1 MYLRGAL
8 PPTTGYLLYLLLW
21 MMLYFLSGAEQ
32 SKRWA
37 SMYLWTL
44 HYIICLC
51 RPTLTSLSLG
61 PPTMTIS
68 CSLWHTWA
76 LVSQL
81 HFHIHFHAYK
91 SAFALHKIS
100 VWPFASVEFF
110 TAKRTEKTC
119 TAPKKRIFAL
129 GTNSSFSKVELE
141 TQSGLDGLYPFI
153 NIIQIFI

>member
-8 PPTTGYLLYLLLW
+8 PPTTGYLLYL
-21 MMLYFLSGAEQ
+21 YFLSGAEQ
-32 SKRWA
+32 SKRCA

-68 CSLWHTWA
+68 FSLWHTCA

-81 HFHIHFHAYK
+81 FTYIFTRTKVLSHFTKYQYGPLPRLNFLLQKGLKKLVQPRRKGFLH
-91 SAFALHKIS
+91 SALIPLFL
-100 VWPFASVEFF
+100 
-110 TAKRTEKTC
+110 R
-119 TAPKKRIFAL
+119 
-129 GTNSSFSKVELE
+129 
-141 TQSGLDGLYPFI
+141 
-153 NIIQIFI
+153 